1 MAAAS
6 VFFLTWEE
14 MTGVSLFVGSLYLWE
29 IGSGLARTRRMDDVT
44 QALRNQDEDEAALR
58 VLRRA
63 NSTRRR

>member
-6 VFFLTWEE
+6 VFFLTWQE
-14 MTGVSLFVGSLYLWE
+14 MVGVSLFVGSLYLWE

-44 QALRNQDEDEAALR
+44 VALRDDNDAALR